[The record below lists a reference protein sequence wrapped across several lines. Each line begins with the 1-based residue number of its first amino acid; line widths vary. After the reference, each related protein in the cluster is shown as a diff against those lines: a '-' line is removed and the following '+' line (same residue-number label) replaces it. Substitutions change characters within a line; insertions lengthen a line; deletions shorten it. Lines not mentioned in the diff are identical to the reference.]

1 MKFHD
6 SLIGTGLI
14 AFAVAIFWDARG
26 FPSMPGDQVGPALFP
41 QLIAAGLAICGA
53 IFIVPAARRGAGTPW
68 IDLPEWFRAPRQ
80 VAGFAI
86 VTLGLLAYSLL
97 VETLGFFVCAPLLL
111 GALLV
116 VLGVRAWTV
125 PVIAIG
131 VSVLIHF
138 IFYKGLGV
146 PLPWGL
152 LQSWAW

>member
-1 MKFHD
+1 MKFND
-6 SLIGTGLI
+6 SLVGAGLI
-14 AFAVAIFWDARG
+14 VFAGAILWNAWG

-41 QLIAAGLAICGA
+41 KLIAAGLAICGA
-53 IFIVPAARRGAGTPW
+53 IFVIQAARRKADTPW
-68 IDLPEWFRAPRQ
+68 IELPDWIRARRQ
-80 VAGFAI
+80 VAGFAA
-86 VTLGLLAYSLL
+86 VTLGLLAYCLL
-97 VETLGFFVCAPLLL
+97 VEALGFFVCAPLLL
-111 GALLV
+111 GALLA
-116 VLGVRAWTV
+116 VLRVRLWAV

>member
-1 MKFHD
+1 MKFSD
-6 SLIGTGLI
+6 SLVGTALI
-14 AFAVAIFWDARG
+14 AFAGAILWNARG

-53 IFIVPAARRGAGTPW
+53 IFIVQAARRRAGTPW
-68 IDLPEWFRAPRQ
+68 IELPDWIRAPRQ
-80 VAGFAI
+80 VAGFVV
-86 VTLGLLAYSLL
+86 VTFGLLAYCL
-97 VETLGFFVCAPLLL
+97 VVDTLGFFVCAPLLL

-116 VLGVRAWTV
+116 VLRVRAWTV

>member
-1 MKFHD
+1 MKFND
-6 SLIGTGLI
+6 ALVGTGLI
-14 AFAVAIFWDARG
+14 AFAGAIFWNARG

-53 IFIVPAARRGAGTPW
+53 IFVIQAARRRAGTPW
-68 IDLPEWFRAPRQ
+68 IALPDWIHAPRQ

-86 VTLGLLAYSLL
+86 VTLGLLAYCLL

-111 GALLV
+111 GALLA
-116 VLGVRAWTV
+116 VLRVRAWAV
-125 PVIAIG
+125 LVIAIG

>member
-1 MKFHD
+1 
-6 SLIGTGLI
+6 
-14 AFAVAIFWDARG
+14 
-26 FPSMPGDQVGPALFP
+26 
-41 QLIAAGLAICGA
+41 
-53 IFIVPAARRGAGTPW
+53 
-68 IDLPEWFRAPRQ
+68 
-80 VAGFAI
+80 
-86 VTLGLLAYSLL
+86 LGLLAYCLL

-111 GALLV
+111 GTLLA
-116 VLGVRAWTV
+116 VLQVRAWTV

>member
-1 MKFHD
+1 MKFND
-6 SLIGTGLI
+6 SLVGAGLI
-14 AFAVAIFWDARG
+14 VFAAAILWNAWG

-53 IFIVPAARRGAGTPW
+53 IFVIQAARRKAGTPW
-68 IDLPEWFRAPRQ
+68 IELPDWISARRQ
-80 VAGFAI
+80 VAGFAV
-86 VTLGLLAYSLL
+86 VTLGLLAYCLL
-97 VETLGFFVCAPLLL
+97 VEALGFFICAPLLL
-111 GALLV
+111 GALLA
-116 VLGVRAWTV
+116 VLRVRVWAV

>member
-1 MKFHD
+1 MKFND
-6 SLIGTGLI
+6 SLIGTVLI
-14 AFAVAIFWDARG
+14 AFAGAILWNAWG

-41 QLIAAGLAICGA
+41 QIIAAGMAICGV
-53 IFIVPAARRGAGTPW
+53 IFAVQAARRNAATPW
-68 IDLPEWFRAPRQ
+68 VELPDWFRARRQ
-80 VAGFAI
+80 VAGFAV
-86 VTLGLLAYSLL
+86 VTLGLLAYCLL
-97 VETLGFFVCAPLLL
+97 VETLGFFICAPLLL
-111 GALLV
+111 GVLLA
-116 VLGVRAWTV
+116 VLRVRAWAV